1 MELRFWRDGFGATI
15 VHLILKVQA
24 KSVESYPVIAL
35 LSIKQGVSLI
45 AFFTEKVM
53 KPPKNLNLRFPWSI

>member
-1 MELRFWRDGFGATI
+1 MELRFWRNGFGATI

-35 LSIKQGVSLI
+35 FEYPSNKG
-45 AFFTEKVM
+45 
-53 KPPKNLNLRFPWSI
+53 FP